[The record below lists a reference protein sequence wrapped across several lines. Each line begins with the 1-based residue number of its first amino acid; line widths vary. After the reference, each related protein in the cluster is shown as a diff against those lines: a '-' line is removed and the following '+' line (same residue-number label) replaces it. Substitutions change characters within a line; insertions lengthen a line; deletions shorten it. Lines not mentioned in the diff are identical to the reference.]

1 MDNPQ
6 QRDLVTQLYEHVKS
20 IPTISS
26 GSFIASSS
34 WMNDSLNTS
43 SIELSCSYSDYQNDK
58 MINILKQYHVFLNHS
73 GISSDQAVVSSV
85 FPSIVPSE
93 IHASSISPSGQRK
106 ALFKCISQ
114 DGKPNAQ
121 TGALDYQIEIYANQL
136 LQTRVLVKDVHGK
149 LFTDET
155 FARVSWSTDE
165 NKILYVAEL
174 KQEIV
179 KPYWEKPKPS
189 GSDNNGSS
197 SSSVQSNFEFKYD
210 YERKEDWG
218 EQILL
223 KNPHLYELDIKA
235 KQVTHIDLIP
245 NNVSAGSPIYLKNS
259 NQFVYVGYDKPVRK
273 LGLKYCMQRD
283 AKLFYCDR
291 QKVDQIAKQF
301 RGVRR
306 PVFSPCGTKLAFL
319 AYGND
324 VNYHNSTSKLV
335 TLNWNESKTDY
346 QVIVDIVQKVS
357 VSKEV
362 ELMQV
367 FPGLY
372 TAELPL
378 NCWSADSRYIIV
390 NSIWRSV
397 TSMLLIDTS
406 KTSENVK
413 RVLGNAGS
421 YDSIIFLNQDASKKK
436 ILFYQTTPTSPYQI
450 YVADINYENGEL
462 SNLRL
467 LEDGLQ
473 TLEDSLVENA
483 SLRDKIK
490 EVAWKVLHIPVEKE
504 SNVFMDGIL
513 YVPKTPKGFLG
524 ATTSSEEKKHS
535 LIAFPH
541 GGPHSAFITT
551 FSSQSIFYALCGY
564 AVLFI
569 NYRGSVGF
577 GQEFAGCLP
586 GVIGDLDVKD
596 CHTAI
601 QYVMDHNVLEV
612 DPQSISALGGSHG
625 GFLAAHL
632 IGQYPDLFKC
642 SIMRNPVINLSTIY
656 GESDIPDWCYCES
669 LGNEY
674 YDEAYATKDMV
685 MKMYEQSPISHV
697 NKVTAAVMLL
707 VGEVDRRVPKE
718 QPREFYHALKFLGKS
733 KDVKMLVY
741 PENDH
746 PIAKPNAEFDS
757 MVSSILFLYAHA
769 K

>member
-1 MDNPQ
+1 MDLNPQ

-26 GSFIASSS
+26 GSFISSS
-34 WMNDSLNTS
+34 SSQNSSS
-43 SIELSCSYSDYQNDK
+43 SIELTCSYSDYQNDK
-58 MINILKQYHVFLNHS
+58 TINILKQYHLVLNS
-73 GISSDQAVVSSV
+73 EAKKDQTTVVVSSV
-85 FPSIVPSE
+85 FPSIVPADV
-93 IHASSISPSGQRK
+93 HASSISPSGQRK

-136 LQTRVLVKDVHGK
+136 LQTRVLVKDIHGK

-155 FARVSWSTDE
+155 FARVSWSSDE

-174 KQEIV
+174 KQENV
-179 KPYWEKPKPS
+179 KAYWEKRKPS
-189 GSDNNGSS
+189 TPESDNGSS
-197 SSSVQSNFEFKYD
+197 TAQSNFEFKYD

-223 KNPHLYELDIKA
+223 KNPHIYELDIKA
-235 KQVTHIDLIP
+235 KQVTHVDVIP
-245 NNVSAGSPIYLKNS
+245 NNVSAGSPIYLQNS
-259 NQFVYVGYDKPVRK
+259 NQFVYVGYEKPVRK

-291 QKVDQIAKQF
+291 QKVEQIAKQF
-301 RGVRR
+301 RGIRR

-319 AYGND
+319 AFDND

-335 TLNWNESKTDY
+335 VLNWNESKSDY

-357 VSKEV
+357 VSNEA
-362 ELMQV
+362 ELMQA

-372 TAELPL
+372 TAELSL
-378 NCWSADSRYIIV
+378 NCWSADSRYIVV

-397 TSMLLIDTS
+397 TSMLVIDIS
-406 KTSENVK
+406 KTSNNVK

-421 YDSIIFLNQDASKKK
+421 YDSIVFLNQDANKQKV
-436 ILFYQTTPTSPYQI
+436 LFYQTTPASPFEL
-450 YVADINYENGEL
+450 YVADINYENGDL
-462 SNLRL
+462 SNLKL

-490 EVAWKVLHIPVEKE
+490 EVTWKVLHIPVEQKE
-504 SNVFMDGIL
+504 NSNIFIDAIL

-524 ATTSSEEKKHS
+524 TTQSQDEKKHS

-541 GGPHSAFITT
+541 GGPHSAFITS

-577 GQEFAGCLP
+577 GQEFAG
-586 GVIGDLDVKD
+586 
-596 CHTAI
+596 
-601 QYVMDHNVLEV
+601 M
-612 DPQSISALGGSHG
+612 
-625 GFLAAHL
+625 
-632 IGQYPDLFKC
+632 
-642 SIMRNPVINLSTIY
+642 
-656 GESDIPDWCYCES
+656 
-669 LGNEY
+669 
-674 YDEAYATKDMV
+674 
-685 MKMYEQSPISHV
+685 
-697 NKVTAAVMLL
+697 
-707 VGEVDRRVPKE
+707 
-718 QPREFYHALKFLGKS
+718 
-733 KDVKMLVY
+733 
-741 PENDH
+741 
-746 PIAKPNAEFDS
+746 
-757 MVSSILFLYAHA
+757 
-769 K
+769 